1 MEGEVEICY
10 VILSELSEARP
21 MYQENMRLKLSRWWL
36 MDARI
41 ARLPEKLDA
50 RLSETA
56 SLFQFLTQALPHV
69 PRVGRWD

>member
-1 MEGEVEICY
+1 
-10 VILSELSEARP
+10 

-36 MDARI
+36 MDTRI

-56 SLFQFLTQALPHV
+56 SLFQFLTQALPPV